1 MCDKGRSSLS
11 ETDLKNYTYCS
22 IVNACDV
29 HITCGYVKS
38 ALKLNLMKS
47 L

>member
-11 ETDLKNYTYCS
+11 ETDLKNYAYST
-22 IVNACDV
+22 VNACDV

-38 ALKLNLMKS
+38 ALKLNPRKS